1 MNNHSNDLEEI
12 VTQALEGMKKESGDK
27 FDLNKV
33 NLAELERRTGI
44 SRAKLR
50 RIKRNGF
57 KVLPNGN
64 KGKKHEVTVLTG
76 FTGLIDD
83 YLKKGVANSEVIF
96 DNLTASGYKG
106 GKTSVKDYIAAH
118 RNLVPAPRQAVS
130 PQGNR
135 GRRYQTGPGE
145 SYQMDWGFVKVM
157 G

>member
-1 MNNHSNDLEEI
+1 MNIQSNDLEEI
-12 VTQALEGMKKESGDK
+12 VTQALDGMKKELGDQ

-44 SRAKLR
+44 SRSKLR

-64 KGKKHEVTVLTG
+64 KGKKHEITVLTG

-83 YLKKGVANSEVIF
+83 YLKKGCSNSEVI
-96 DNLTASGYKG
+96 NERLKEVGYTGSITTIKR
-106 GKTSVKDYIAAH
+106 YIQSH
-118 RNLVPAPRQAVS
+118 QNLVPAPRQAVS

-135 GRRYQTGPGE
+135 GRRYQTA
-145 SYQMDWGFVKVM
+145 QVKAIRWT
-157 G
+157 GDS

>member
-1 MNNHSNDLEEI
+1 MNIQSNDLEEI
-12 VTQALEGMKKESGDK
+12 VTQALDGMKKELGDQ

-44 SRAKLR
+44 SRSKLR

-64 KGKKHEVTVLTG
+64 KGKKHEITVLTG

-83 YLKKGVANSEVIF
+83 YLKKGVSNSEVI
-96 DNLTASGYKG
+96 NERLKEVGYTGSITTIKR
-106 GKTSVKDYIAAH
+106 YIQSH
-118 RNLVPAPRQAVS
+118 QNLVPAPRQAVS

-135 GRRYQTGPGE
+135 GRRYQTA
-145 SYQMDWGFVKVM
+145 QVKAIRWT
-157 G
+157 GDS

>member
-12 VTQALEGMKKESGDK
+12 VTQALEGMKKELGDDQ
-27 FDLNKV
+27 FDLNNV

-50 RIKRNGF
+50 RIKSNGF
-57 KVLPNGN
+57 RVLPNRN

-83 YLKKGVANSEVIF
+83 YLKKGVSNSEVINECLKGVGYTGSITTIKRYIHSHQ
-96 DNLTASGYKG
+96 NL
-106 GKTSVKDYIAAH
+106 I
-118 RNLVPAPRQAVS
+118 PAPRQAVS

-145 SYQMDWGFVKVM
+145 S
-157 G
+157 